1 MYKETPPWK
10 RIPDSCSELHCSV
23 THLDKTSHDEKVVT
37 VDTSVFT
44 QRKSQHHDPIFT
56 KAWIF
61 WPHQSLQQKLTSNRF
76 ECTGVPG
83 GEDVAS
89 HSTFRNEPNHK
100 QKQRCWRVTD
110 DGSINVLSISRSE
123 CWMLANRTKQL
134 VTQKAGTLLTA
145 GDRHEYARETR
156 RATVVKTG
164 TARFKIWCYK
174 CKGKH
179 WRALSIIPRDHH
191 RLQNDKVLSNSS
203 LLIAYPDLG
212 ATTADEELCRN

>member
-1 MYKETPPWK
+1 MMKKLWPLIRLCLP
-10 RIPDSCSELHCSV
+10 SESPNIMTLFSQRPEYFGH
-23 THLDKTSHDEKVVT
+23 TSHCNKSLLRTASSAQACQEAKMLHH
-37 VDTSVFT
+37 T
-44 QRKSQHHDPIFT
+44 Q
-56 KAWIF
+56 
-61 WPHQSLQQKLTSNRF
+61 L
-76 ECTGVPG
+76 
-83 GEDVAS
+83 
-89 HSTFRNEPNHK
+89 FRNEPNHK